1 MLENALDAQLAA
13 VDAGAGHTS
22 CGNGRSVGV
31 DADLER
37 AIGRAVAACYVAL
50 LDDVLVG
57 DLDWIP
63 LAASEQHDFRPQP
76 LLGVQGI
83 GMISI
88 KTLA

>member
-1 MLENALDAQLAA
+1 VLENPLDAQLAA

-37 AIGRAVAACYVAL
+37 ATGRAVAACCVAL
-50 LDDVLVG
+50 LDDALVG
-57 DLDWIP
+57 DLDWIA
-63 LAASEQHDFRPQP
+63 LAAFEQHDFRPQP
-76 LLGVQGI
+76 LLGIQRI